1 MKLQIMSDL
10 HLDHPRSEDPP
21 PLAAGA
27 DMVIVAGDTCQGLV
41 KAIEHLRR
49 AYLAPTEVV
58 MLSGNHELW
67 SGKLSAPLST
77 VSSPLRTVPFP
88 HAATAGT

>member
-1 MKLQIMSDL
+1 MSDL
-10 HLDHPRSEDPP
+10 HLDHPGSQGPP

-27 DMVIVAGDTCQGLV
+27 DMVVVAGDTCQVLV

-49 AYLAPTEVV
+49 AYPAPREVV
-58 MLSGNHELW
+58 MVSGNHELW
-67 SGKLSAPLST
+67 SGKLSAPLPT
-77 VSSPLRTVPFP
+77 VSPPRRTIPFP